1 MRSCQV
7 GWLIMAHF
15 MSNVWSSQDSEKFVC
30 PDGSQALSVRTPTA
44 VTRLSL
50 SARSQELIVTTEPIL
65 AGIKEKKASLNPER
79 GRCLNLVTRLGMV
92 TES

>member
-1 MRSCQV
+1 MCSCQV
-7 GWLIMAHF
+7 GWLLMAHF

-50 SARSQELIVTTEPIL
+50 SAQSGANCHNRANIRWN
-65 AGIKEKKASLNPER
+65 KRKNASLNPER
-79 GRCLNLVTRLGMV
+79 GKCLNLVTRLGMV

>member
-1 MRSCQV
+1 MCSCQV
-7 GWLIMAHF
+7 GWLLMAHF

-50 SARSQELIVTTEPIL
+50 SAQSGANCHNRANIRWNKRKNTSF
-65 AGIKEKKASLNPER
+65 NPER
-79 GRCLNLVTRLGMV
+79 EKCLNLVTRLGMV

>member
-15 MSNVWSSQDSEKFVC
+15 MSNVWSSQDYEKFVC

-50 SARSQELIVTTEPIL
+50 SAQSGANCRNRANIKWDKRTKIL
-65 AGIKEKKASLNPER
+65 REED
-79 GRCLNLVTRLGMV
+79 V
-92 TES
+92 

>member
-65 AGIKEKKASLNPER
+65 GGIKEKKASLNPER